1 MPPAAEAGAKN
12 TRSSVSAFDFLR
24 IISSAAGG
32 VYSHQTK
39 EL

>member
-32 VYSHQTK
+32 DSHQTK